1 MKRKRGRREGEVA
14 CPWRRRGTG
23 GLSGRERKVRGRFR
37 RGAGGAG
44 GVGGWVGGSACF
56 GNHSCRLPFPYR
68 YPFPPGL
75 LPPPP
80 GLIPSPT
87 LPRRRSR
94 SPAAAASCTAAEE
107 PAAFDGGGDTDTRG
121 GRGVHQ
127 RWAGLQQMTMLLLS
141 AAAAAAA
148 GDKQTI
154 GQRHRR

>member
-23 GLSGRERKVRGRFR
+23 GLCGRERKVRGRFR
-37 RGAGGAG
+37 RGVGGGRGGGGG
-44 GVGGWVGGSACF
+44 GVGGRVGVLWKSF
-56 GNHSCRLPFPYR
+56 LQTSFSLPLP
-68 YPFPPGL
+68 
-75 LPPPP
+75 LPP
-80 GLIPSPT
+80 LRSSTPSPRPYT
-87 LPRRRSR
+87 PPLPRQRSR
-94 SPAAAASCTAAEE
+94 SPAASCTAAEE

-148 GDKQTI
+148 GYKQTI